1 MFFAIFLSIFAK
13 TTKSGAPPIR
23 AFVSKSKTRQKV
35 VRAGSSED
43 KEKVRFCS
51 EMKNE
56 TKRAALLKAIFVKKR
71 KRDKNLYSLV
81 FIYGLN

>member
-1 MFFAIFLSIFAK
+1 MK
-13 TTKSGAPPIR
+13 NETKSGAPPIR

-43 KEKVRFCS
+43 KEKVRFCP

-56 TKRAALLKAIFVKKR
+56 TKRAASPIRAFVSKTKTR
-71 KRDKNLYSLV
+71 QKVLRQGVRQN
-81 FIYGLN
+81 FEMP